1 MRLSDYERVRKAV
14 KQYESRIKAAREHA
28 RRKYQYSDIRNNEHK
43 SIKMITTGMGMGSF
57 EELMNQHTC
66 PQHQQTQAPTCSQCQ
81 QTPVPTCSQ
90 CQQTQ
95 APTSPHAEEGSI
107 INQSDPHAEEGL
119 IINQSDPQ

>member
-1 MRLSDYERVRKAV
+1 MEAIVNVKMRLSDYERVRKAV

-57 EELMNQHTC
+57 EELMNQ
-66 PQHQQTQAPTCSQCQ
+66 QTQTPTCSQCQ
-81 QTPVPTCSQ
+81 QTQVPTCSQ

-107 INQSDPHAEEGL
+107 INQSGPL
-119 IINQSDPQ
+119 